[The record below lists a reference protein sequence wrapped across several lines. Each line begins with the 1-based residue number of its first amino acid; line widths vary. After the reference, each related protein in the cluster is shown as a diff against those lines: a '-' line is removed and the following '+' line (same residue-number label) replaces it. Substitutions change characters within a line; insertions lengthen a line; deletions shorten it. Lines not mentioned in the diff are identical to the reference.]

1 MEKEKTFVINHLVDL
16 TENAS
21 YTLID
26 SLTFENKATLVI
38 KDEKMTVYYEDGD
51 DPTEFEDDYD
61 SLLDLLR
68 DNEWLS
74 VKLMDGN
81 HRWKKYNPNPQSK
94 NIGDCTLRSYCAA
107 FGISWEQAFDI
118 ASQIAKENAS
128 MIQYVADK
136 VLKEHFLCEEDET
149 YNKKTIKSKDRI
161 TINEFAMSHPYGT
174 YILHT
179 NRHQVTVKNGEY
191 WDSWDSGDKKVDT
204 VYLIKKKK

>member
-16 TENAS
+16 TEDAS
-21 YTLID
+21 YTLVD

-38 KDEKMTVYYEDGD
+38 KNEKMTVYYEDGSE
-51 DPTEFEDDYD
+51 PTEFEDDYE
-61 SLLDLLR
+61 SLLDLLQ

-107 FGISWEQAFDI
+107 FNITWEEAFDI
-118 ASQIAKENAS
+118 ASNIAKENAS
-128 MIQYVADK
+128 MIQYVSDK
-136 VLKEHFLCEEDET
+136 VLKEYFECVEDET
-149 YNKKTIKSKDRI
+149 YNKKTVKAKDRI
-161 TINEFAMSHPYGT
+161 TVNEFAMSHPYGT

-179 NRHQVTVKNGEY
+179 RSHQVTVRNGEY
-191 WDSWDSGDKKVDT
+191 WDSWDSGNKKIDV
-204 VYLIKKKK
+204 VYLITKK